1 MRPTLREAHERA
13 NKPTSRPA
21 PPPLHSPIPLPC
33 PTGVPQPGPAPPG
46 PGQPAEPGPAAVLPP
61 HPHGTPPQCICTR
74 IARSVPTRV
83 GQVNPP
89 SNTSHSTYRHHV
101 RTTHT
106 TATTCAPHTSHTL
119 PPPRAHHTTHYHPGM
134 RTTHHAL
141 PPLCAHHTTHYLV
154 AVCVCVCVGG
164 GDIFTSADHMSRH
177 AGSMHVL
184 VQHKL
189 YTRL

>member
-106 TATTCAPHTSHTL
+106 TATTCAPHDTL
-119 PPPRAHHTTHYHPGM
+119 PPWHAYHTS
-134 RTTHHAL
+134 RTTATMCTPHDTL
-141 PPLCAHHTTHYLV
+141 PRGC
-154 AVCVCVCVGG
+154 VCVCVCGGG